1 MLAELIRRQ
10 REAGEND
17 AEFSQRLGIPRS
29 TWYNT
34 RTDIIPLGP
43 RVVRAALAV
52 WPDLREAALDWLTSN
67 GEEAA
72 G

>member
-1 MLAELIRRQ
+1 MLAEIIRRQ
-10 REAGEND
+10 KPGESD
-17 AEFSQRLGIPRS
+17 AKFSRRLGIPKS
-29 TWYNT
+29 TWT
-34 RTDIIPLGP
+34 RTRQGKFPLGP

-67 GEEAA
+67 GKEAA